1 MAHVA
6 GNLEKLLYIQNT
18 QSGYLK
24 YPVTN
29 NTKKRTT
36 VVDRLALDRDR

>member
-6 GNLEKLLYIQNT
+6 GNLEKLLYVQNT
-18 QSGYLK
+18 HSAYLK
-24 YPVTN
+24 YPVTD

-36 VVDRLALDRDR
+36 VVDRLNLDRNR